1 MPIPVARDPQPDDS
15 GPQKALALE
24 LYEGREMTQTEIAAE
39 LHVAQS
45 TVSRWINDARQKRDI
60 HYRMIARD
68 GFLVL
73 MAVCAVIITAAVAT
87 IAWG

>member
-1 MPIPVARDPQPDDS
+1 MPIPVAVDPQPDDS

-24 LYEGREMTQTEIAAE
+24 LYEKRNMTQTEIAAE
-39 LHVAQS
+39 LDVVQS
-45 TVSRWINDARQKRDI
+45 TVSRWIKDARQAREI
-60 HYRMIARD
+60 PYRAIARD

-73 MAVCAVIITAAVAT
+73 MAACAVVVTIAVAC